1 MATTIMVYP
10 TFIEAREWKNL
21 PVINSQEALAKMEM
35 PYWFKDNIWLGEN
48 LTGAILDGDLVL
60 IQKLEPEKGF
70 QYAFNF
76 YFFDMES
83 GVYPDPLNIIEEL
96 LERGSC
102 RWFNT
107 YMPPTATT
115 VTGWQPRMERD
126 CISIAVTYRGA
137 SNISLDILE
146 VLLASYLPFVVD
158 GRDQTPWM
166 KHLGVIGGGYY
177 DYDAGAPEFF
187 VGPTGVLRKHIHGR
201 KHLKEVCNW
210 VHFIEDD
217 AYIYFDGK
225 NWIQQDFRGNPCILD
240 PRVAG
245 ERIAAAATAKQ
256 GLQTV

>member
-35 PYWFKDNIWLGEN
+35 PYWFRDNVWLGEN

-83 GVYPDPLNIIEEL
+83 GVFPDPLNEIEEL
-96 LERGSC
+96 LERGSS

-126 CISIAVTYRGA
+126 CISIAVTYRGI
-137 SNISLDILE
+137 SSVSLDILE

-166 KHLGVIGGGYY
+166 KGLGVIGGGYY
-177 DYDAGAPEFF
+177 DYNAGAPEFF
-187 VGPTGVLRKHIHGR
+187 VGPTGVLRKRIHGR

-217 AYIYFDGK
+217 AYIYFDGT
-225 NWIQQDFRGNPCILD
+225 NWVQQDFRGNPCILD

-245 ERIAAAATAKQ
+245 ERIAEATKTH
-256 GLQTV
+256 TVL

>member
-1 MATTIMVYP
+1 MATIVYP
-10 TFIEAREWKNL
+10 KFVPATDWETL
-21 PVINSQEALAKMEM
+21 PAINSQEVLARMEM
-35 PYWFKDNIWLGEN
+35 PHWSKGNLWLGEN

-70 QYAFNF
+70 HHAFNF
-76 YFFDMES
+76 YFFDGES
-83 GVYPDPLNIIEEL
+83 GVYPDPVNVIEEL
-96 LERGSC
+96 LERGSS

-115 VTGWQPRMERD
+115 VTAWQPRMERD
-126 CISIAVTYRGA
+126 CISIAVTYRGT
-137 SNISLDILE
+137 SSVSLDILE
-146 VLLASYLPFVVD
+146 VLLAGYLPVVVD
-158 GRDQTPWM
+158 GRNQTPWM

-177 DYDAGAPEFF
+177 DYNAGAPEFF
-187 VGPTGVLRKHIHGR
+187 VGPTGVLRKRIHGR

-210 VHFIEDD
+210 VHFVKDD
-217 AYIYFDGK
+217 AYIYFNGE